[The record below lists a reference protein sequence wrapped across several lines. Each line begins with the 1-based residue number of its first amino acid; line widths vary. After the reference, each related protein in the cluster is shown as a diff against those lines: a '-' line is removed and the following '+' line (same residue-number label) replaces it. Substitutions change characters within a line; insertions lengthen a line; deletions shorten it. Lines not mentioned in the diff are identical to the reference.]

1 MSFPQS
7 WGRFL
12 GTSLWSVGV
21 VSPRRKDLGMCVE
34 SALGITAEMAMEIV
48 ERRWP
53 DWVAARPSLAGLDPL
68 QAGRWLRGTS
78 PTACAAR
85 YEVAVL
91 AAEDGGDDVDAA
103 SVLAWAMLPAACRV
117 ARGLADLDERIDD
130 LVASQL
136 WIEVRTY
143 NWRSGT
149 HVAGT
154 IRANLR
160 RHLLRD
166 LRPDLVNP
174 RRERLAPS
182 VDLFDDLPEEPAVVE
197 VDPRLLLL
205 RVLDWGVAHRVI
217 TSAERRLLLLMADRA
232 SSEPARANSRR
243 SLLAVSAAVAPK
255 LGVHPRTVR
264 RQGRRA
270 LDALAAHADD
280 IRLVVAPFASHSW
293 PLCA

>member
-1 MSFPQS
+1 M
-7 WGRFL
+7 
-12 GTSLWSVGV
+12 GTSVWSVGV
-21 VSPRRKDLGMCVE
+21 VSPRRKDTDMCVE
-34 SALGITAEMAMEIV
+34 SALGVSAEIAMEIV
-48 ERRWP
+48 RRRWP
-53 DWVAARPSLAGLDPL
+53 DWVTTRPSLVELDPL
-68 QAGRWLRGTS
+68 QARRWLRGTS
-78 PTACAAR
+78 PDACAAR
-85 YEVAVL
+85 YDLAVL
-91 AAEDGGDDVDAA
+91 AAADGGGDVDAA

-117 ARGLADLDERIDD
+117 ARGLADLDERIDE
-130 LVASQL
+130 LVAAQL

-174 RRERLAPS
+174 RREKLAAS
-182 VDLFDDLPEEPAVVE
+182 VDLFDDLPDEPVAVE
-197 VDPRLLLL
+197 VDPRCLLIT
-205 RVLDWGVAHRVI
+205 VLDWGVAHQVI
-217 TSAERRLLLLMADRA
+217 TRAERRLLLLMADRA

-270 LDALAAHADD
+270 LDALAARAEDL
-280 IRLVVAPFASHSW
+280 RPVVEPLASHSW

>member
-1 MSFPQS
+1 M
-7 WGRFL
+7 
-12 GTSLWSVGV
+12 GTSVWSVGV
-21 VSPRRKDLGMCVE
+21 VSPRRKDTDMCVE
-34 SALGITAEMAMEIV
+34 SALGVSAENALEIV
-48 ERRWP
+48 QRRWP
-53 DWVAARPSLAGLDPL
+53 DWVAARPSLTELDPL

-85 YEVAVL
+85 YDLAVL
-91 AAEDGGDDVDAA
+91 AAADGGDEVDAA

-117 ARGLADLDERIDD
+117 ARGLADLDERIDE
-130 LVASQL
+130 LVAAQL

-143 NWRSGT
+143 NWRSGS

-174 RRERLAPS
+174 RREKLAAS
-182 VDLFDDLPEEPAVVE
+182 VELFDDLAEEPAVAE
-197 VDPRLLLL
+197 VDPRRLLVA
-205 RVLDWGVAHRVI
+205 VLDWGVAHQVI

-270 LDALAAHADD
+270 LDALAAHAED
-280 IRLVVAPFASHSW
+280 IRPVVEPLASHSW